1 MRAEL
6 GAHVHLEH
14 RVRSLLGWS
23 LWQLI
28 KALKQVEGRLRAWRL
43 RRFVVHPSNE
53 VDFIGHFAEVE
64 WRRLTL
70 WSIWRFSFVTS
81 VLLTVYYHVFIT
93 ESLALERL
101 YSRFEQAI
109 ERLLASF
116 VFFIVIHMVP
126 DLTEIRELRWLG
138 LLLLVVTVL
147 IRLYHI
153 F

>member
-14 RVRSLLGWS
+14 RVRSLLGGS

-53 VDFIGHFAEVE
+53 IDFIGHFSEVE
-64 WRRLTL
+64 WRWLTL
-70 WSIWRFSFVTS
+70 WSIRGFSFVTS
-81 VLLTVYYHVFIT
+81 VLLTVNYRELFT

-109 ERLLASF
+109 EWLLASF
-116 VFFIVIHMVP
+116 VFFVFVHMVP
-126 DLTEIRELRWLG
+126 DLTEICELQ
-138 LLLLVVTVL
+138 
-147 IRLYHI
+147 
-153 F
+153 